1 MTATIPTPDLGEHT
15 LYTRKEAAAQL
26 RVSLAYLQTL
36 LNEGRIKP
44 VTIGRRKLITR
55 AELVEFIER
64 EQTSD

>member
-1 MTATIPTPDLGEHT
+1 MTATIQPQDLGEHT

-55 AELVEFIER
+55 AQLVDFIEK
-64 EQTSD
+64 EQAND